1 MLTWRRQSWPWSG
14 PTRNELTCWGMT
26 YFSLKTFLGW
36 LDCLLNY
43 KKNYKSRLTIQD
55 LLIFWHELT
64 LNGEKWV
71 KSQPDN
77 SMKCKICSDLYR
89 KATNSKNAHWDNISK
104 IAQNSACDTF
114 PGSRSYLMKR
124 FNLFFGDVPRDWV
137 LKQGVWLTIFFIS
150 KQLLVQSLHDQDH
163 IWWKVSNFSSEMFLE
178 KVDLGKVV
186 NFSDLD
192 IF

>member
-1 MLTWRRQSWPWSG
+1 MCSGSTFSWNPPHLTLGLRHELRPWRG
-14 PTRNELTCWGMT
+14 YTRNW
-26 YFSLKTFLGW
+26 LGAESPD
-36 LDCLLNY
+36 LGVDL
-43 KKNYKSRLTIQD
+43 QD
-55 LLIFWHELT
+55 LMIFWQELT

-124 FNLFFGDVPRDWV
+124 FNLFFGDILRDWV

-150 KQLLVQSLHDQDH
+150 KQLLVQSLHYQDH
-163 IWWKVSNFSSEMFLE
+163 IWWKVSNFSSETFLE
-178 KVDLGKVV
+178 KVDSSKIVYL
-186 NFSDLD
+186 SDLD